1 MQIGP
6 SLQLRQTQRLS
17 MTPQLRQ
24 ALKLLQMNQHDLLTE
39 LRDVLDKNPL
49 LQADEDLPE
58 PTRGPVQTATIQS
71 GPSGGDANIDS
82 LPSAPISLPDF
93 VISQLGMANAPIS
106 QVEIACHLAQELEPD
121 GYLRA
126 PLSEIAA
133 RLNKP
138 IADIEAALRLVQTC
152 EPSGVGAR
160 HLAECLGLQLAE
172 QGALDEAMV
181 AILGHLD
188 LVAAGDD
195 AALED
200 ISGLDE
206 LELAAALAKLRTLN
220 PRPGTSFEPDQSP
233 IVVPEV
239 IVRRDTFG
247 QWTCELNPETLPK
260 ISVNQSYVS
269 ALGRKSLAKDKMSN
283 QWMDQAQWLLRA
295 LQQRAANIHAV
306 ASAIVEHQARFFEFG
321 AEQMRP
327 LALREIAEKTALHES
342 TISRTVNGKYLTCRA
357 GTFELRYFF
366 TASLA
371 ATKGDE
377 RFGASAIRAR
387 IKRLIDEENQKKPL
401 SDDELVKILRA
412 ERVDIA
418 RRTIAK
424 YRRAMGISS
433 SVQRR
438 RSYSTAKR
446 LNG

>member
-24 ALKLLQMNQHDLLTE
+24 ALKLLQMNQQDLLAE
-39 LRDVLDKNPL
+39 LRDALDKNPL
-49 LQADEDLPE
+49 LQTDEDLPE
-58 PTRGPVQTATIQS
+58 PARRPVQTAVIHS
-71 GPSGGDANIDS
+71 GPSGGEANIDS
-82 LPSAPISLPDF
+82 LPSAPTSLPDH
-93 VISQLGMANAPIS
+93 VISQLGMANAPIAE
-106 QVEIACHLAQELEPD
+106 VETARHLAQELEPD
-121 GYLRA
+121 GYLRT
-126 PLSEIAA
+126 PLDEIAA
-133 RLNKP
+133 RLSKP
-138 IADIEAALRLVQTC
+138 VTDIEAALRLVQSC

-160 HLAECLGLQLAE
+160 HLAECLSLQLAE
-172 QGALDEAMV
+172 QGALDKKMM
-181 AILGHLD
+181 AILANLD
-188 LVAAGDD
+188 LVAAGDN

-200 ISGLDE
+200 ITGVDD
-206 LELAAALAKLRTLN
+206 LELAPALGKLRTLN
-220 PRPGTSFEPDQSP
+220 PRPGASFEPDQSP
-233 IVVPEV
+233 VVVPEV

-247 QWTCELNPETLPK
+247 QWNCELNPDTLPK

-269 ALGRKSLAKDKMSN
+269 AIDSKALAKDKMSSY
-283 QWMDQAQWLLRA
+283 WMDQAQWLLRA

-306 ASAIVEHQARFFEFG
+306 ASAIVEHQARYFEFG
-321 AEQMRP
+321 AEHMRP
-327 LALREIAEKTALHES
+327 LALCEIAEKTALHES

-412 ERVDIA
+412 DRVDIA

-424 YRRAMGISS
+424 YRRVMGISS